1 MNDQISAADR
11 RPEIT
16 AGQPTEV
23 YATPLVDVLS
33 TEESVVLHAEM
44 AGVDKSGVE
53 ITVEDGNLVLV
64 GHRLPSGI
72 AGEPIYVERRPVD
85 YRRVYELDPSIDT
98 DKITARVVDGILTVT
113 LPKTERVKP
122 RKITLE

>member
-1 MNDQISAADR
+1 MNDQLSTADR
-11 RPEIT
+11 RQEIT
-16 AGQPTEV
+16 SRQPTEV

-33 TEESVVLHAEM
+33 TEESFVLHAEM

-64 GHRLPSGI
+64 GHRLPSDI
-72 AGEPIYVERRPVD
+72 AGEPIYVERTPVD

>member
-1 MNDQISAADR
+1 MNDQLSTPDR
-11 RPEIT
+11 RQEIISR
-16 AGQPTEV
+16 QSTEG

-64 GHRLPSGI
+64 GHKLSSDV
-72 AGEPIYVERRPVD
+72 AGEPVYVERTPVD
-85 YRRVYELDPSIDT
+85 SRRVYELDPSIDT

>member
-1 MNDQISAADR
+1 MNDQISAADPR
-11 RPEIT
+11 QEI
-16 AGQPTEV
+16 AARQPTEA

-64 GHRLPSGI
+64 GHRLPSDI
-72 AGEPIYVERRPVD
+72 AGEPIYLERTPVD

>member
-1 MNDQISAADR
+1 MNDQLSTADR
-11 RPEIT
+11 RQEIT
-16 AGQPTEV
+16 GRQPTEI

-33 TEESVVLHAEM
+33 TEESVVLRAEM

-64 GHRLPSGI
+64 GHRVPSDIG
-72 AGEPIYVERRPVD
+72 GEPIYVERTPVD

>member
-1 MNDQISAADR
+1 MNDQLSTADR
-11 RPEIT
+11 RQEIT
-16 AGQPTEV
+16 ARQPTEI
-23 YATPLVDVLS
+23 YATPLVDILS

-64 GHRLPSGI
+64 GHRLPSDIG
-72 AGEPIYVERRPVD
+72 GEPIYIERAPVD
-85 YRRVYELDPSIDT
+85 YRRIYELDPSIDT
-98 DKITARVVDGILTVT
+98 DKITARVVDGILIVT

-122 RKITLE
+122 RKIPLE